1 MADLKMLAIDL
12 GASSGR
18 GIVGRFDGERLS
30 LNEIHRFPNEPNIM
44 AGAFCWD
51 IMRIFHEIK
60 VALRNCALS
69 EDRDIASVGIDTWGV
84 DYGLLDKNGHLLAN
98 PYNYRD
104 SRTVGMQAYTFSRV
118 PRSEIYASTGIQV
131 ADLNTIFQLM
141 ADLRYDPEKLE
152 VAQNMLFIPDLL
164 NYFLTGIKETEYSIA
179 STSSLLNAAKRDWD
193 YELIRRLGL
202 KESLF
207 TPIKQPGTKLG
218 KMLPEV
224 LSEIGAIN
232 PDVVHVGAHDT
243 ASAVVAVPAEG
254 KDFIYISSGTWSLMG
269 TEIDEPIVTP
279 ASEAYN
285 FTNEGGVG
293 GKIRF
298 LRNIMGL
305 WLEQES
311 RRQWI
316 REGEKI
322 SFDALS
328 DMAVASKPLQC
339 LINPDDP
346 VFTAPGNMPARIVDY
361 CRRTGQH
368 VPENKGEIIRC
379 IFDSLALRYR
389 WTVEKLDELKGHRT
403 PFINIVGGGTKEG
416 PLCQFAADA
425 CNRPVY
431 AGPVEATAIGNIAA
445 QCIAAGEIH
454 DLAQARQVVRN
465 SFEIQCYEPKNP
477 DIWDEGY
484 ERFVGLLG

>member
-30 LNEIHRFPNEPNIM
+30 LSEIHRFPNEPNII

-60 VALRNCALS
+60 AALRNCALS
-69 EDRDIASVGIDTWGV
+69 DDRDISSVGIDTWGV

-104 SRTVGMQAYTFSRV
+104 SRTVGMQPYTFSRV

-141 ADLRYDPEKLE
+141 ADLRYDPEKLD
-152 VAQNMLFIPDLL
+152 VAQTMLFIPDLL
-164 NYFLTGIKETEYSIA
+164 NYMLTGIKETEYSIA

-218 KMLPEV
+218 KISPDV

-269 TEIDEPIVTP
+269 TEIDEPILTP
-279 ASEAYN
+279 ASENYN

-322 SFDALS
+322 SFDELS

-368 VPENKGEIIRC
+368 VPENKGEIVRC

-403 PFINIVGGGTKEG
+403 PFINIVGGGTKEA

-445 QCIAAGEIH
+445 QCIAAGEIS

-465 SFEIQCYEPKNP
+465 SFEIKCYEPKNP
-477 DIWDEGY
+477 GIWDEGY
-484 ERFVGLLG
+484 ERFVRLLG